1 METLQFI
8 DKGDSRIMVGKPE
21 EAMTYYCAAL
31 ALDRNCY
38 AAWLGMG
45 LALNSLYR
53 YEEALS
59 CYEKALTLNSH
70 SIKAECMAEY
80 LRDKVRN
87 YREH

>member
-1 METLQFI
+1 METLQFTV
-8 DKGDSRIMVGKPE
+8 KGDSQIMVGKPE
-21 EAMTYYCAAL
+21 EAMTYYSAAL

-59 CYEKALTLNSH
+59 CYERALALNSH
-70 SIKAECMAEY
+70 STTAECMIEY

>member
-31 ALDRNCY
+31 ALDRDCY

-59 CYEKALTLNSH
+59 CYEKALALNSH
-70 SIKAECMAEY
+70 SITAECMAEY

>member
-8 DKGDSRIMVGKPE
+8 DKGDSRIMIGKPE
-21 EAMTYYCAAL
+21 EAMIFYSAAL

-59 CYEKALTLNSH
+59 CYERALALNNH
-70 SIKAECMAEY
+70 SISAECMTEY